1 MINAFLHGLTCYL
14 IYKSKPEDKNLFYWT
29 IGIVIAFFTIT
40 IPVQFNS
47 FYTAILWSV
56 EAAFIYLYGKSK
68 KINVYEIISYIIIFL
83 TAIITTV
90 NWSSITYNFYRGDIE
105 KLFTPI
111 FNMEFLSSFM
121 VILSFCFIFYLN
133 VKSKISSE
141 KELPSPNFF
150 DVIFPL
156 LLIFIIYF
164 TFYTEIS
171 LYWNN
176 IQIETSYEST
186 SQGIWIKQFD
196 KLNSDVTKFMA
207 LWLINY
213 SLLFFSILSFVNF
226 KWFKNKN
233 FDAFV
238 LVMNF
243 ILIIVFLGSGL
254 NHLAQLRESYLSTIL
269 PTNYAV
275 SIYHVLIR
283 YISFAFFALILYS
296 TFRFVISRISNKIFN
311 NIFEIVLCISIVW
324 ISSSELI
331 QWLYLSGSTE
341 IYTYGLSILWGVFS
355 LIFIIYGIWKK
366 KKHIRISAMA
376 LLGVTLIK
384 LFFYDL
390 TNLKT
395 VPKTIVFISIGIL
408 VFDYFISLYNKYKKL
423 IFPEYDKP
431 N

>member
-1 MINAFLHGLTCYL
+1 MVLFTYMVIINLGILFISTKKQWKPLNYVAFVATWAIFFSWFASKNYNNQLGIALTFASLFFIIFYLVFLSYKLILKEKLRIDDIVFLLLNSAILYIVGYVAIDAQESTKEYLGLFTMINAFLHGLTCYL

-233 FDAFV
+233 FDAFI

-275 SIYHVLIR
+275 SIYHILIR

-296 TFRFVISRISNKIFN
+296 TFRFVISRINKF
-311 NIFEIVLCISIVW
+311 
-324 ISSSELI
+324 
-331 QWLYLSGSTE
+331 
-341 IYTYGLSILWGVFS
+341 
-355 LIFIIYGIWKK
+355 
-366 KKHIRISAMA
+366 
-376 LLGVTLIK
+376 
-384 LFFYDL
+384 
-390 TNLKT
+390 
-395 VPKTIVFISIGIL
+395 
-408 VFDYFISLYNKYKKL
+408 
-423 IFPEYDKP
+423 
-431 N
+431 